1 VALPDDLDWF
11 ETGIHSAQSA
21 REWEAAGVRTKA
33 GGSLPMPGAQASI
46 IIPQGRNG
54 PAFIAYPNFNV
65 LFEWNQSFT
74 YVLTAAYFATRLEGA
89 PVMDTRSPAQGLD
102 GNSMRALQQ
111 RLQARGYDVGEIDG
125 ILGAGTRMAVRQEQ
139 RRLGLPADAWPTFEL
154 LNAL

>member
-1 VALPDDLDWF
+1 VTLPDDLDWF
-11 ETGIHSAQSA
+11 ETGIHTHNPRASGRRRACAPGRGQPA
-21 REWEAAGVRTKA
+21 HA
-33 GGSLPMPGAQASI
+33 GAQASI

-89 PVMDTRSPAQGLD
+89 PVFDTRNPAP
-102 GNSMRALQQ
+102 RARRQLHAGAAAAAC
-111 RLQARGYDVGEIDG
+111 RRAAMTWARSTASWVPEP
-125 ILGAGTRMAVRQEQ
+125 AMAVRQEQ